1 MDFHAKMR
9 RSHQTG
15 RPKLACE
22 IAQDRV
28 IAARAADSGQVL
40 ELCSTSELAPGSVV
54 PDLTEANLRERNSV
68 VSALRETLGNLAARS
83 RDVVAVVPDAAV
95 RVILLDFETLPDN
108 REEAESVVRFRL
120 RKSLPFDVD
129 KAKVSYHAQS
139 ASGATRVVAAVA
151 LNSVIEDYESAFRE
165 AGFAPGLVMP
175 SMLAALGG
183 ASADRATLV
192 VKVDARTISIAIL
205 DQKQLLLFRTLE
217 NARGVTI
224 SGEQLAEDVYPSIV
238 FFQDTY
244 NTSIAEIFVA
254 GVSDLTDTAPALH
267 SQTGAEVKELVRA
280 SQLGLGGG
288 SIPKWRMA
296 GVVGALLSTN

>member
-1 MDFHAKMR
+1 MKR
-9 RSHQTG
+9 IHQTG
-15 RPKLACE
+15 RPRLACE

-40 ELCSTSELAPGSVV
+40 ELCSTAELSPGSVI
-54 PDLTEANLRERNSV
+54 PDLTEANLRERDSV
-68 VSALRETLGNLAARS
+68 VAALQETLGNLGARS
-83 RDVVAVVPDAAV
+83 RDVVAVLPDAAV
-95 RVILLDFETLPDN
+95 RVVLLDFESLPDK
-108 REEAESVVRFRL
+108 RDEAESVVRFRL

-139 ASGATRVVAAVA
+139 TKGAMRVVAAVA
-151 LNSVIEDYESAFRE
+151 LNTVVEDYESAFRD

-183 ASADRATLV
+183 ASADRPTLV

-224 SGEQLAEDVYPSIV
+224 GGEQLAEDVYPSIV

-244 NTSIAEIFVA
+244 NTSIEEIFVA
-254 GVSDLTDTAPALH
+254 GISDLDDAAPALH

>member
-1 MDFHAKMR
+1 MARTYH
-9 RSHQTG
+9 SG

-22 IAQDRV
+22 IAADRV
-28 IAARAADSGQVL
+28 IAGRAADSGQVL
-40 ELCSTSELAPGSVV
+40 ELCSTRELAPGCLV
-54 PDLTEANLRERNSV
+54 PDLTENNLRQRTEIVN
-68 VSALRETLGNLAARS
+68 ALQDALGNVGTRS
-83 RDVVAVVPDAAV
+83 RDVIAVLPDAAV
-95 RVILLDFETLPDN
+95 RVVLLDFETLPDN

-224 SGEQLAEDVYPSIV
+224 S
-238 FFQDTY
+238 
-244 NTSIAEIFVA
+244 
-254 GVSDLTDTAPALH
+254 
-267 SQTGAEVKELVRA
+267 
-280 SQLGLGGG
+280 
-288 SIPKWRMA
+288 
-296 GVVGALLSTN
+296 

>member
-1 MDFHAKMR
+1 MK

-83 RDVVAVVPDAAV
+83 RDVVAVLPDAAV
-95 RVILLDFETLPDN
+95 RVVLLDFETLPDN

-244 NTSIAEIFVA
+244 NTSIEEIFVA
-254 GVSDLTDTAPALH
+254 GVSDLADAAPALH

>member
-1 MDFHAKMR
+1 MK

-83 RDVVAVVPDAAV
+83 RDVVAVLPDAAV
-95 RVILLDFETLPDN
+95 RVVLLDFETLPDN

-244 NTSIAEIFVA
+244 NTSIEEIFVA
-254 GVSDLTDTAPALH
+254 GVSDLADTAPSLH